1 MDRKSFLG
9 SAAAAFGAL
18 LSAACKRQPQ
28 DRAATAAPAAPTPGK
43 AEQLLDRV
51 FQHNTGALMIG
62 AAYIGDRLGLFKSMA
77 GAGPL
82 TADQLATRTGFAP
95 RYVLEWLRAMAS
107 SGYLE
112 YQPAAATFLLPP
124 EHASVLV
131 DEKSPVFAGGVSQ
144 GTVAD
149 IMMTPRVM
157 DAFRT
162 GKGIPYG
169 DYPPDTFES
178 IERSSRP
185 DFLHQI
191 AQQWIPAIPGMTE
204 RLQAGG
210 ATADLGSGAG
220 HASIALARAFP
231 KVRAVGFE
239 PYAPS
244 VVRARQNAKEAGLAG
259 RVQFDTFDG
268 VHVPGGPYQ
277 LITVNYALHH
287 AGDPAGLLRSARGAL
302 APDGAVLVAEYRR
315 SERLE
320 EDINTIR
327 QLCYGYGLLECLPSA
342 LAEGGPGF
350 GTGMTE
356 SDARRVS
363 QQAGFSQ
370 FTRILPDDPIRSF
383 FVLRG

>member
-1 MDRKSFLG
+1 
-9 SAAAAFGAL
+9 AAAAFAAL
-18 LSAACKRQPQ
+18 HSAGCKRHPQ
-28 DRAATAAPAAPTPGK
+28 DQASAPSSSTPPPGK
-43 AEQLLDRV
+43 AEQLVERV
-51 FQHNTGALMIG
+51 YQHNTGAAMVG
-62 AAYIGDRLGLFKSMA
+62 AAYIGDKLGLFKSMA

-82 TADQLATRTGFAP
+82 TADQLAARTGFAP

-107 SGYLE
+107 SGYVE
-112 YQPAAATFLLPP
+112 YQAAAAAFLLPP

-149 IMMTPRVM
+149 IMMTTRVM
-157 DAFRT
+157 AAFRT

-185 DFLHQI
+185 EFLHQI
-191 AQQWIPAIPGMTE
+191 AQQWIPAIAGMTE

-210 ATADLGSGAG
+210 AAADLGSGAG
-220 HASIALARAFP
+220 HASIAIARAFP

-244 VVRARQNAKEAGLAG
+244 VVRARRNAKEAGLDD
-259 RVQFDTFDG
+259 RVRFDTFDG
-268 VHVPGGPYQ
+268 LHVPGGPYQ

-302 APDGAVLVAEYRR
+302 APGGAVLVAEYRR

-327 QLCYGYGLLECLPSA
+327 QLCYAYGLLECLPSA

-356 SDARRVS
+356 SDARRLA

-370 FTRILPDDPIRSF
+370 FTRVLPDDPIRSF